1 MNTLVLSAT
10 RIAKSMWRSLDLHR
24 VSLRVI
30 VPLTIGACAY
40 LPLFT
45 GSRFDHILHI
55 LADSLWSFA
64 FVSAL
69 LLLWKDRINTGL
81 ITLTSSAFIGFE
93 YAQAYGIFPGT
104 PDLLDVLVYF
114 LSGILAFAS
123 RSAKSQETQ
132 VIGRKF
138 ARSVL
143 SCATW
148 MIFLLMAVASSAS
161 KDMVSLYDGK
171 VPETFKGYNG
181 VLLVELQNDKNW
193 NKYAR
198 KAFSEEYKGAVKFI
212 EVGDVE
218 TYDNKEEYRFLL
230 TGLTTVNSGGTN
242 VTYSSNLTILD
253 RITVRY
259 SSTGRTQLYGKLL
272 KAYAQE
278 LERVRNL

>member
-1 MNTLVLSAT
+1 MYTLVLSAT
-10 RIAKSMWRSLDLHR
+10 RSAKSMWRSLDLHR

-30 VPLTIGACAY
+30 VPLTIGAFTY

-55 LADSLWSFA
+55 LADSLWAFA

-69 LLLWKDRINTGL
+69 LLIWKDKLNTKL
-81 ITLTSSAFIGFE
+81 ITLISAAFIGFE
-93 YAQAYGIFPGT
+93 YAQSYGIFPGT
-104 PDLLDVLVYF
+104 GDLLDVLVYF

-123 RSAKSQETQ
+123 RSTKSQNTQ
-132 VIGRKF
+132 VIERKF
-138 ARSVL
+138 ARSVV

-148 MIFLLMAVASSAS
+148 MTFLLMAVASSVS
-161 KDMVSLYDGK
+161 KDVVSLDAGK
-171 VPETFKGYNG
+171 VPETFKGYRG

-198 KAFSEEYKGAVKFI
+198 KAFSEKYKGAVKFI

-218 TYDNKEEYRFLL
+218 TYENKEEYRFLL
-230 TGLTTVNSGGTN
+230 TGLTTVNSGGTD

-253 RITVRY
+253 RITERY
-259 SSTGRTQLYGKLL
+259 TSTGRTQLYGKLL